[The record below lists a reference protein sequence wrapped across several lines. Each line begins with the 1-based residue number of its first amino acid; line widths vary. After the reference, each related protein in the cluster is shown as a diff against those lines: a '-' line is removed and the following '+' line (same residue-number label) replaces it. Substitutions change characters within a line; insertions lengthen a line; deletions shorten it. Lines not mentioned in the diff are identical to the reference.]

1 MNKVLVSLLLTLGLT
16 GVAQAA
22 GDAEAGQGK
31 VAVCGACHGA
41 DGNSPAPNF
50 PKLAGQGERYLLKQ
64 LHDIKSGARPV
75 VEMTGMLDNLSEQDM
90 ADIAA
95 YFSSQKMSVGAA
107 DPKLVERGEALFRG
121 GKLEEGMPSCIG
133 CHSPNG
139 AGLAAAGFPHLGG
152 QHAQYVAKQLTD
164 FREGNRTNDGDA
176 MIMRAIA
183 AKPDILLMD
192 EPFSAL
198 DPLARASLQETVS
211 LIHKKLG
218 TTIVFVT
225 HDMNEAAKLACRIG
239 VMHQGRLVQVDTPQ
253 DIQNHPADDY
263 VRSLFGAAQPENT
276 ISADKVINLYRRL
289 DADGKARVREYWAQN
304 RMDV

>member
-64 LHDIKSGARPV
+64 LHDIKSGDRPV
-75 VEMTGMLDNLSEQDM
+75 VEMTGMLDNLSDQDM

-107 DPKLVERGEALFRG
+107 DPKLVARGEALFRG
-121 GKLEEGMPSCIG
+121 GKLEEGMPACTG

-139 AGLAAAGFPHLGG
+139 AGLDAAGFPQLGG

-164 FREGNRTNDGDA
+164 FREGNRTNDGDS
-176 MIMRAIA
+176 MIMRSIA
-183 AKPDILLMD
+183 AKLSNKDI
-192 EPFSAL
+192 EA
-198 DPLARASLQETVS
+198 VS
-211 LIHKKLG
+211 SFI
-218 TTIVFVT
+218 
-225 HDMNEAAKLACRIG
+225 
-239 VMHQGRLVQVDTPQ
+239 QGL
-253 DIQNHPADDY
+253 H
-263 VRSLFGAAQPENT
+263 
-276 ISADKVINLYRRL
+276 
-289 DADGKARVREYWAQN
+289 
-304 RMDV
+304 

>member
-75 VEMTGMLDNLSEQDM
+75 VEMTGMLDNLSDQDM

-95 YFSSQKMSVGAA
+95 YFASQQMSVGAA

-121 GKLEEGMPSCIG
+121 GKLEEGMPACTG
-133 CHSPNG
+133 CHSPDG
-139 AGLAAAGFPHLGG
+139 AGLAAAGFPKLGG
-152 QHAQYVAKQLTD
+152 QHATYVAKQLTD
-164 FREGNRTNDGDA
+164 FREGDRTNDGDA

-183 AKPDILLMD
+183 AKLSNKDI
-192 EPFSAL
+192 EA
-198 DPLARASLQETVS
+198 VS
-211 LIHKKLG
+211 SFI
-218 TTIVFVT
+218 
-225 HDMNEAAKLACRIG
+225 
-239 VMHQGRLVQVDTPQ
+239 QGL
-253 DIQNHPADDY
+253 H
-263 VRSLFGAAQPENT
+263 
-276 ISADKVINLYRRL
+276 
-289 DADGKARVREYWAQN
+289 
-304 RMDV
+304 

>member
-16 GVAQAA
+16 GLAQAA
-22 GDAEAGQGK
+22 GDAAAGQGK

-75 VEMTGMLDNLSEQDM
+75 VEMTGMLDNLSDQDM

-95 YFSSQKMSVGAA
+95 YFASQQMSVGAA

-121 GKLEEGMPSCIG
+121 GKLEEGMPACTG
-133 CHSPNG
+133 CHSPDG

-164 FREGNRTNDGDA
+164 FREGDRTNDGDA

-183 AKPDILLMD
+183 AKLSNKDI
-192 EPFSAL
+192 EA
-198 DPLARASLQETVS
+198 VS
-211 LIHKKLG
+211 SFI
-218 TTIVFVT
+218 
-225 HDMNEAAKLACRIG
+225 
-239 VMHQGRLVQVDTPQ
+239 QGL
-253 DIQNHPADDY
+253 H
-263 VRSLFGAAQPENT
+263 
-276 ISADKVINLYRRL
+276 
-289 DADGKARVREYWAQN
+289 
-304 RMDV
+304 